1 MEMHKRSMIWFL
13 FCTDSFVFPWLHSY
27 ILKVIKVKLCMLDE
41 SWICQKALHHPLL
54 QHNMLCCLVMFLQ
67 GISCNAMP
75 FWLTDIYVSCRH
87 WLERNGWETLI
98 QMFLKSQFLISLL
111 NLIWECIL
119 DRDMIESLLYSMITD
134 AIFTFLSCNW
144 NFHSEFKGDENRIC
158 ATLENLLLPHLKSSV
173 WCAIIFWDTMKLNPE
188 TKVERKV

>member
-1 MEMHKRSMIWFL
+1 M
-13 FCTDSFVFPWLHSY
+13 
-27 ILKVIKVKLCMLDE
+27 KLCMLDE

-119 DRDMIESLLYSMITD
+119 DGDMIESLLYSMITD
-134 AIFTFLSCNW
+134 AIFTFLVATEISIV
-144 NFHSEFKGDENRIC
+144 SLKATKIESVLLLRIC
-158 ATLENLLLPHLKSSV
+158 YCLILNVACDVPLYFEIPWSWIQRLKLRGRYNVYYLTSYVGLIYDKDMLYTFPWFPLP
-173 WCAIIFWDTMKLNPE
+173 
-188 TKVERKV
+188 